1 MAQGHT
7 IPHLPVQK
15 IVAVPQTVEAGL
27 TALCLLQYRRVQREI
42 FHSVQLGPCL
52 QHQGG
57 SIICGIWRAIAIF
70 WYVLIFVNDHVLP
83 LHSIWSFKTCTH
95 TAHVD
100 PMRDKSAFLVQSPAV
115 VAISGIKELRGT
127 PDRY

>member
-70 WYVLIFVNDHVLP
+70 WYVLIFVNDHACAATPFYLVFQNVHPHSPRRPHAGQKCLP
-83 LHSIWSFKTCTH
+83 RPIARSCS
-95 TAHVD
+95 D
-100 PMRDKSAFLVQSPAV
+100 
-115 VAISGIKELRGT
+115 LR
-127 PDRY
+127 Y